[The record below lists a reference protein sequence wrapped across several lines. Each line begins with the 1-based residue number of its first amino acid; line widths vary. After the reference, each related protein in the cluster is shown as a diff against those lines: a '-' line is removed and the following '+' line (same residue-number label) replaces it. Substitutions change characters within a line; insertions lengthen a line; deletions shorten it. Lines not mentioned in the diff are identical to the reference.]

1 MKKVPITYTTVM
13 LVSTATLLAAAP
25 AHAEFGIGINVGS
38 LGFGVEARQSLS
50 PSLDLRI
57 GIAGLAYKASFN
69 SDYNYEQKYDYEHKY
84 NHIDY
89 DIKQSTVVPE
99 VKLDWRPMQGDFR
112 MTFGVGYYN
121 EVSSLKGVPEPGNS
135 YRIGNNNYTSAQ
147 VDSLN
152 TKISYHVG
160 APYIGVGW
168 DFLRKNK
175 NFRFTVD
182 GGAYYRNKPDVSLTS
197 TGTVSAS
204 DLALE
209 ANDIKDDAWKLI
221 PVFKLG
227 MLFHF

>member
-1 MKKVPITYTTVM
+1 MKKLPITYTAVI
-13 LVSTATLLAAAP
+13 LVSAAALLAAAP
-25 AHAEFGIGINVGS
+25 ARAEFGIGINVGN

-50 PSLDLRI
+50 PSLDLRF
-57 GIAGLAYKASFN
+57 GIAGLAYKTSFK
-69 SDYNYEQKYDYEHKY
+69 SDYKYDYIHDD
-84 NHIDY
+84 IDY
-89 DIKQSTVVPE
+89 DIEQSTVVPE

-160 APYIGVGW
+160 APYLGVGW

-175 NFRFTVD
+175 NFGFTVD
-182 GGAYYRNKPDVSLTS
+182 AGAYYRNEPKVSLSS

-209 ANDIKDDAWKLI
+209 ANNIKDDAWTFI
-221 PVFKLG
+221 PAVKLG
-227 MLFHF
+227 MLFRF